1 MKNQPLFTRNLSKWG
16 SLQKVE
22 SREFSY
28 LLDPSPFT
36 DGSKEARNRGFQDVW
51 GQMKSA
57 AEKNDFKI
65 TDRKNNSF
73 TESLNTRE
81 YFDTPDFALR
91 NKGFLIRVAT
101 DYIDGHPEDRCTL
114 VVKEIS
120 TDDFRRVFQSK
131 LEINKPYT
139 GETVVE
145 ENVFINRESKLD
157 NSLEIAKKITIE
169 PAALGDRSLGD
180 FGKIIPRLLGLGLP
194 VDIPLAQHMTY
205 SYDVKPG
212 YVVLTPSLKAR
223 LKLEI
228 WTREQDANP
237 FVGDL
242 SCEVMTDHYDDMA
255 DAHTK
260 AEQFSLTVL
269 GRHCTAIA
277 FPDVA
282 RWGGSKTRMLLGLSQ
297 SGDTNE

>member
-1 MKNQPLFTRNLSKWG
+1 
-16 SLQKVE
+16 
-22 SREFSY
+22 
-28 LLDPSPFT
+28 
-36 DGSKEARNRGFQDVW
+36 
-51 GQMKSA
+51 MKSA